1 MSLNLPPPGTGDPLY
16 ALEKLFVAVHELDQ
30 SDRPLKASLYE
41 AGIELIKIAHRDLPK
56 GELRWA
62 FAALRRDLAHVEPKH
77 DEGALI
83 ATIEAM
89 TEPDCI
95 AITERIRKLCSSLDA
110 RLKA

>member
-1 MSLNLPPPGTGDPLY
+1 MSFTLNLRPPGDGHPLY
-16 ALEKLFVAVHELDQ
+16 ALEKLVVAVHELDQ
-30 SDRPLKASLYE
+30 QDRPLKTSLCA
-41 AGIELIKIAHRDLPK
+41 AGIELTKIAQRHMPK

-62 FAALRRDLAHVEPKH
+62 FVALKRDLVNAKEGGLEPT
-77 DEGALI
+77 I
-83 ATIEAM
+83 AAM